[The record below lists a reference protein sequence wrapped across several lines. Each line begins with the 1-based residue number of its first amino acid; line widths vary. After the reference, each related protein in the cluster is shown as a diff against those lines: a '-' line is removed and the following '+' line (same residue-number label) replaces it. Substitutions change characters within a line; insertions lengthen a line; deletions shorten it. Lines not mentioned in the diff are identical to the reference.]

1 MAYVGIKR
9 VARRLGP
16 VVLAAAMALT
26 AASAVRADDA
36 TQTAAAPGN
45 AQAPSPWIKECA
57 PVQSGQAPV
66 CITQQDKPLS
76 LDGSLRVSF
85 SIQPTSDPKKY
96 AVSGFV
102 PLGFVLPVG
111 AVLNVDGK
119 AFGTA
124 QFVLCNGP
132 LPQQQL
138 PPGCI
143 IQAQVGDDFFQAIR
157 KGNVLN
163 VVVTNTQNQQLP
175 IPLSLAGFAKTYDG
189 QGVDPVAARAQAAAQ
204 SKPLQD
210 AAQAAAQRLLD
221 KQQQAGGTAPAQ

>member
-1 MAYVGIKR
+1 MKR
-9 VARRLGP
+9 MARRFGP
-16 VVLAAAMALT
+16 VVLAAAMALS
-26 AASAVRADDA
+26 AASAARADDA
-36 TQTAAAPGN
+36 TQTAAA
-45 AQAPSPWIKECA
+45 APADAGQPQSPWIKECA
-57 PVQSGQAPV
+57 PVQSGQTPV
-66 CITQQDKPLS
+66 CITSQDKALS

-96 AVSGFV
+96 AVGGFV
-102 PLGFVLPVG
+102 PLGFVLPAG

-132 LPQQQL
+132 IPQQQL

-143 IQAQVGDDFFQAIR
+143 IQTQVGDDFYQAIR

-163 VVVTNTQNQQLP
+163 IVVTNTQNQQLP
-175 IPLSLAGFAKTYDG
+175 IGLSLAGFAKTYDG

-221 KQQQAGGTAPAQ
+221 KQQQAVGAAQAPAQ